1 MLFERVP
8 TLSTHIPESV
18 ISEIEARTNIV
29 ELISDYVPLK
39 KAGKNHKG
47 LCPFHKEKTP
57 SFTVTEER
65 SIFYCFGCQVGGNVF
80 SFLMRM
86 ENISFP
92 EAVRDLGKR
101 CGVVVPDR
109 EASVKEEAKGRHREL
124 LHQVNRLAG
133 KYYHHILMHE
143 KEGEAGREY
152 LERRGFPLEV
162 AAQFRLGY
170 ARDAWDGLLSFL
182 KEKRVPPD
190 TAVEVGLIMPKRSG
204 GHYDRFRGR
213 LIFPIIDERGRV
225 NGFGGRTLLEGP
237 AAENTPK
244 YLNSPE
250 SAIYSKRT
258 SLYGIEIAKRV
269 MREMDAAIIVEGYL
283 DLIRLHQHGFRHTAA
298 TLGTALTPEH
308 IKIVKRYAGKIFL
321 LFDSDT
327 AGLLAAERSLE
338 LFLNQKMSARVVQ
351 LPSGHD
357 PDSLLREVSS
367 ETFERYID
375 QAPPLFEFILGKK
388 MAAARDE
395 TVEIK
400 ARVAESMI
408 PMLRQ
413 VRSRIERDLYIRTM
427 ADILNLNESVIR
439 REMQISSRRDAPDR
453 PGPNDTAPL
462 PPSRAPRA
470 EEAIIELVLTNQ
482 FIADKARQED
492 PFAAFSND
500 LMRQAGKY
508 AIEYLEDHDT
518 VDPAQLMERVENEAL
533 RAEIARLSCAISS
546 VDPPVAL
553 KIYRDSLLRIR
564 LDRIRN
570 ERRLLQASL
579 REAEQADDREQAT
592 RILSQMGELIHR
604 EKELMHE
611 QTVEH

>member
-1 MLFERVP
+1 M
-8 TLSTHIPESV
+8 SAYIPESV

-29 ELISDYVPLK
+29 EFISDYVPLK

-65 SIFYCFGCQVGGNVF
+65 GIFYCFGCQVGGNVF

-86 ENISFP
+86 ESVSFP

-109 EASVKEEAKGRHREL
+109 EASDEEEAKGRHREL
-124 LHQVNRLAG
+124 LYGVNRLAG
-133 KYYHHILMHE
+133 KYYHNILLHE
-143 KEGEAGREY
+143 KEGKGGREY
-152 LERRGFPLEV
+152 LGQREFPLDL

-170 ARDAWDGLLSFL
+170 AIDAWDGLLRFL
-182 KEKRVPPD
+182 KEKGVPQEI
-190 TAVEVGLIMPKRSG
+190 AAEVGLLMPKRGG

-213 LIFPIIDERGRV
+213 LMFPIIDERGRV
-225 NGFGGRTLLEGP
+225 NGFGGRTLLKGA

-250 SAIYSKRT
+250 SAIYSKRH
-258 SLYGIEIAKRV
+258 SLYGIEIAKRA
-269 MREMDAAIIVEGYL
+269 MREMDAAIIVEGYT
-283 DLIRLHQHGFRHTAA
+283 DLIRMHQHGFKHTAA

-308 IKIVKRYAGKIFL
+308 IRVMKRYADKVFL
-321 LFDSDT
+321 IFDSDN

-338 LFLNQKMSARVVQ
+338 LFLNQKTSARVVQ

-357 PDSLLREVSS
+357 PDSLLREVSR

-388 MAAARDE
+388 MTAARNE

-400 ARVAESMI
+400 AKIAESMI
-408 PMLRQ
+408 PMLRKVQ
-413 VRSRIERDLYIRTM
+413 SRIERDLYIKNM
-427 ADILNLNESVIR
+427 AEILNLNESVIR
-439 REMQISSRRDAPDR
+439 REIKIPSRPDALNQRRSPM
-453 PGPNDTAPL
+453 DTASPL
-462 PPSRAPRA
+462 PGRAPRA
-470 EEAIIELVLTNQ
+470 EEAIIELVLTNH
-482 FIADKARQED
+482 FIAGKARQED
-492 PFAAFSND
+492 PFAFFSNE
-500 LMRQAGKY
+500 LMRRIGRH
-508 AIEYLEDHDT
+508 ILEYLEDHDA
-518 VDPAQLMERVENEAL
+518 VDPAQLMERVEDEAL
-533 RAEIARLSCAISS
+533 RAEIARLSCANSS
-546 VDPPVAL
+546 AEPSVAL
-553 KIYRDSLLRIR
+553 KIYQDSLLRIR
-564 LDRIRN
+564 LDQIRS
-570 ERRLLQASL
+570 ERRLLQSSL
-579 REAEQADDREQAT
+579 REAEKADDREQAT

-611 QTVEH
+611 QAVEH